1 MFEWKMGWFPN
12 EYCDSGSLWYSDGG
26 HAYRRVTSSAKLFF
40 PVKRQRHRE
49 MINDSVHE
57 MLDFFHI
64 VIHISTYYNGYFF
77 VILPLC
83 FLFQMQLS
91 GN

>member
-1 MFEWKMGWFPN
+1 MGWFPN

-57 MLDFFHI
+57 MLDFFSHCDP
-64 VIHISTYYNGYFF
+64 YQY
-77 VILPLC
+77 IL
-83 FLFQMQLS
+83 
-91 GN
+91 

>member
-1 MFEWKMGWFPN
+1 MRIVILVHCGTA
-12 EYCDSGSLWYSDGG
+12 S

-57 MLDFFHI
+57 MLDFFSHCDP
-64 VIHISTYYNGYFF
+64 YQY
-77 VILPLC
+77 IL
-83 FLFQMQLS
+83 
-91 GN
+91 

>member
-1 MFEWKMGWFPN
+1 MIPVHCGT
-12 EYCDSGSLWYSDGG
+12 SDGG

-57 MLDFFHI
+57 MLDFFSHCDP
-64 VIHISTYYNGYFF
+64 YQY
-77 VILPLC
+77 IL
-83 FLFQMQLS
+83 
-91 GN
+91 

>member
-12 EYCDSGSLWYSDGG
+12 EYCDSGSVWYSDGG

-57 MLDFFHI
+57 MLDFFSHCDPYLYI
-64 VIHISTYYNGYFF
+64 
-77 VILPLC
+77 IL
-83 FLFQMQLS
+83 
-91 GN
+91 